1 MKKRLIAFLLV
12 LVMVLGIL
20 PVSAFAGD
28 GDATRYTYHLIHE
41 FNYVGGTRWDIQA
54 TTAAESYQLDVNT
67 GKPTRA
73 RYKFDGWADEA
84 TATTATYFGG
94 EWITLTKDNP
104 TKTIYAVWKP
114 IFELHYNANGGT
126 GAPDSQTY
134 TSYSATST
142 QATFTSRNQIPT
154 KDGYTFKGWADS
166 AAATTAQYQPGGK
179 IAVNHAD
186 SPKTVYAVWEKNAA
200 PIEYT
205 VTYYKND
212 GSANDLFYKT
222 DDWGRPSEQFN
233 IYWGKPTRDGYD
245 FVGWAETRNAT
256 EAKYA
261 SGGAG
266 GKQSWIKLDGPKVLY
281 AVWQEAGRE
290 PEAPRSPSDCEDQ
303 LKTNKIKLVCVGGNH
318 PDKVITFADV
328 SYGSNWGMGD
338 TCKLN
343 FYAKDAALKYPG
355 HAPKNPEERIYVTFK
370 WVNNET
376 DSNGKYL
383 PGKWVM
389 VETTAAVVE
398 LVDTGVEAPSQP
410 TTAQL
415 GNIKVTCRTNAEHSS
430 EFPVASCMGTIV
442 GTVTFDSVKK
452 QWYIDTAPMTTQ
464 LASRYDSW
472 KGYAEGTHRLVN
484 PDAELNARFYYDG
497 EKWYTEDTLA
507 IDVCCGETP
516 VKPTALD
523 GSFAIVCKNNK
534 ATHPYKADY
543 IATPSQYTISDVQMD
558 DQGYYVTA
566 TVTVAPNLVA
576 YNNATGAQHRL
587 VDEQDATLTITFR
600 YDTEATGDGNR
611 KWKQQGDLPVVEVIC
626 KVIEAP
632 TREDIFGAL
641 NGLVTVTCINRFW
654 KDGNNNMDCGQGQ
667 YAAKAGIAGQEYTLE
682 KGKDAGT
689 WVVTFPVTNFVKS
702 FKQNP
707 AHNLYTKDTLSWYI
721 RWEDNTWTSA
731 PVEPGVDDL
740 VKLTHAPT
748 DWREVAKIATGG
760 KSDCIHVSCVNG
772 ETGVC
777 DYGITVPFVNFNAD
791 VVSVEPEDGV
801 PGSYIA
807 TFKVDRYIDTCAKA
821 CNDKNFKDAPRT
833 HKLLTQETVQWRL
846 YATPEEDAND
856 KIGNNVPNHVWE
868 AEPVKA
874 GKDDVC
880 TIAHNWVVTFNP
892 DNGEPAFAQNV
903 EYEGKATEPTPAP
916 EKEGYAFTG
925 WYLDEAEEP
934 FSFDTTI
941 TSDITLT
948 AKWHVTLHNIYA
960 YARLNSYFAPLT
972 TSEFDT
978 PVTLNEATLSRLG
991 LGSYNSLGY
1000 ISIGS
1005 FTFDAMPLTGDLYF
1019 GDDPELAAAL
1029 AKLAQSIALET
1040 GVSEDTA
1047 KKIAWTVLY
1056 KTVNKEDMAPGYPAD
1071 DGYQLSGNLNLATV
1085 MFKAGGENVTG
1096 MPAVNYTYD
1105 DILEIH
1111 DFYFAGDTITMPA
1124 DPTREGYS
1132 FEGWSVK
1139 VLPDE
1144 NDADHLDADGADD
1157 AADETLLKAG
1167 DTYTITKGGVIFTAQ
1182 WEKKTFTVKYYLPDE
1197 TGAWVEKKMDTVDSV
1212 DYATY
1217 SLWTPNAEDG
1227 YEFSGWYQKT
1237 ADIGVKAK
1245 VEKLYMAKEWKLYG
1259 KFTPIEYTIQYV
1271 YNDGKATS
1279 TNPTTYTVESD
1290 TITLADATGADWG
1303 KTFLEWH
1310 DENGQKIT
1318 EIPTGST
1325 GNRVITAYWNWPV
1338 HLHYLDKDNNEIDSA
1353 TLYVSELEPGACVLP
1368 TGEKT
1373 GYDFDGWYEAKK
1385 DIGTASHK
1393 LNALSIAKKWELYG
1407 RYTAKTDVSYTV
1419 KYLREGDNKV
1429 LAPEKV
1435 VTDQTFDTEVTEQAA
1450 DVVGYTPDA
1459 PSKTMILDEYNKVL
1473 TFSYSANTYDYT
1485 VRHIKQLPD
1494 GSYDEENAE
1503 VETLSG
1509 KFEALAAV
1517 TAKDYGSH
1525 YPTNDADTK
1534 QNIKIEKGLTID
1546 VKYDLDEHTLTFET
1560 NGGSAI
1566 NPVTV
1571 RHGNAVARPADPT
1584 KDKYTF
1590 IGWYVDPEFTA
1601 KYDFATVLEAD
1612 KTIYAKFELTST
1624 PIGDIYV
1631 RYDVLHIKQLPDGTY
1646 DLANAEVEHLSAKK
1660 DTTVTAVIKDYRAT
1674 HHVNVNRTLSK
1685 LTGTAIQP
1693 YMGVDGKP
1701 VYTILSVYYDLD
1713 FHTLTFDTM
1722 GGSKIAPETVR
1733 HGLTVAKPKDPVN
1746 GGYIFDGWYTD
1757 KTYRTPYNFATPLT
1771 QDTTIYAKWFLIVL
1785 PGVTVKKNTPK
1796 LNTADHF
1803 AYVQGYPDGTV
1814 KPAGNITR
1822 AETAAILFRLMD
1834 EGSRKTYYST
1844 TSGFRD
1850 VASGSWYNTYVAT
1863 LNNAGVITDS
1873 SNGYFRPNEAITRAE
1888 LAAMLANFTE
1898 TAGAANYFN
1907 DVSASYWAANAI
1919 AICAKL
1925 GWINGYPDGTFR
1937 PDKNVTRAELMA
1949 MINRATGRAP
1959 KSADAFLP
1967 GMKTWID
1974 NTADKWYYLDV
1985 QEATN
1990 SHSYTVKGSETWT
2003 ALTSDPNWSLYE

>member
-1 MKKRLIAFLLV
+1 MKKRLVAFLLV
-12 LVMVLGIL
+12 LIMVLGML
-20 PVSAFAGD
+20 PVSALAAD

-41 FNYVGGTRWDIQA
+41 FNYVGGTRWDIQE
-54 TTAAESYQLDVNT
+54 TTAAESYQIDVNK
-67 GKPTRA
+67 GKPTRNG
-73 RYKFDGWADEA
+73 YTFLGWADKADA
-84 TATTATYFGG
+84 TVVQYHGG
-94 EWITLTKDNP
+94 DLILLTRDNP
-104 TKTIYAVWKP
+104 TKTI
-114 IFELHYNANGGT
+114 
-126 GAPDSQTY
+126 
-134 TSYSATST
+134 
-142 QATFTSRNQIPT
+142 
-154 KDGYTFKGWADS
+154 
-166 AAATTAQYQPGGK
+166 
-179 IAVNHAD
+179 
-186 SPKTVYAVWEKNAA
+186 YAVWEKNAA

-212 GSANDLFYKT
+212 GSANDVFYKT
-222 DDWGRPSEQFN
+222 PDWGRPSEQFN

-245 FVGWAETRNAT
+245 FVGWAETRDAT

-281 AVWQEAGRE
+281 AVWQEAGLE
-290 PEAPRSPSDCEDQ
+290 PEAPRSPSDCKDQ
-303 LKTNKIKLVCVGGNH
+303 LKTNKIKLVCVDGNH
-318 PDKVITFADV
+318 PDKMITFADV
-328 SYGSNWGMGD
+328 SYGSDWSMGD

-389 VETTAAVVE
+389 DETTAAVVK
-398 LVDTGVEAPSQP
+398 LVDTGVEAPSKP

-430 EFPVASCMGTIV
+430 EFPVAKCMGTTV

-507 IDVCCGETP
+507 IDVCCGAVSEIP
-516 VKPTALD
+516 GKPDMNQFLGNVLIRCTTDCSTHAEKGRKNIYSNTRDSSMYTEVLD
-523 GSFAIVCKNNK
+523 GNGDAIWKDNGGVWTYQIKLIRAKFVEAYSNNRFIK
-534 ATHPYKADY
+534 YPHTD
-543 IATPSQYTISDVQMD
+543 T
-558 DQGYYVTA
+558 
-566 TVTVAPNLVA
+566 APNEETILTWKYKNGAWELIKLPGYTEVA
-576 YNNATGAQHRL
+576 
-587 VDEQDATLTITFR
+587 TII
-600 YDTEATGDGNR
+600 E
-611 KWKQQGDLPVVEVIC
+611 VECAEI
-626 KVIEAP
+626 KEP
-632 TREDIFGAL
+632 TRDDIFKAL

-654 KDGNNNMDCGQGQ
+654 KDGNKNMDCGQGQ
-667 YAAKAGIAGQEYTLE
+667 YAAKAGIAGQDYTLE
-682 KGKDAGT
+682 KGENAGT

-721 RWEDNTWTSA
+721 RWENNAWTSA

-748 DWREVAKIATGG
+748 TFDEVTKFIDGRTDVI
-760 KSDCIHVSCVNG
+760 KTSCVNG
-772 ETGVC
+772 ETATC
-777 DYGITVPFVNFNAD
+777 AYGLMVAFVNPD
-791 VVSVEPEDGV
+791 HVVSVEQEKDSSGQPIR
-801 PGSYIA
+801 GSYIA
-807 TFKVDRYIDTCAKA
+807 TLKMDQFAETCAKA
-821 CNDKNFKDAPRT
+821 CNNKSFADAPRT

-892 DNGEPAFAQNV
+892 DNGEPAFTQNV
-903 EYEGKATEPTPAP
+903 EYEGKATEPAAP
-916 EKEGYAFTG
+916 EKTGYTFDG
-925 WYLDEAEEP
+925 WYLDEAEAP

-1005 FTFDAMPLTGDLYF
+1005 FTFDAMPLTSDLYF
-1019 GDDPELAAAL
+1019 GDDAELSAVAE
-1029 AKLAQSIALET
+1029 KLATDIALET
-1040 GVSEDTA
+1040 GVSDKIAE
-1047 KKIAWTVLY
+1047 KIAWTALY
-1056 KTVNKEDMAPGYPAD
+1056 KTVNEEDMEPGYPAEA
-1071 DGYQLSGNLNLATV
+1071 GYQLSGNLNLASVT
-1085 MFKAGGENVTG
+1085 FRAGAENVEN

-1105 DILEIH
+1105 DGAIDFY
-1111 DFYFAGDTITMPA
+1111 DFYFAGDTITLPTTE
-1124 DPTREGYS
+1124 PTREGYS
-1132 FEGWSVK
+1132 FKGWSVE
-1139 VLPDE
+1139 VIPAE
-1144 NDADHLDADGADD
+1144 NDADCYDADGEDD

-1182 WEKKTFTVKYYLPDE
+1182 WKLNTYIIASDLRINGDTANLADGKTYAWTHRYGGNYGETIDYQPMFDALKARALAVDAANEPYDAEIKLCFPGNKNKLFNETILTYGQEGGGWNPGVKNTAYIWGYATTSYEVIFNSDGGSDVATQIVKYGE
-1197 TGAWVEKKMDTVDSV
+1197 KAVEPEVPTMK
-1212 DYATY
+1212 
-1217 SLWTPNAEDG
+1217 G
-1227 YEFSGWYQKT
+1227 YNFLGW
-1237 ADIGVKAK
+1237 
-1245 VEKLYMAKEWKLYG
+1245 
-1259 KFTPIEYTIQYV
+1259 F
-1271 YNDGKATS
+1271 
-1279 TNPTTYTVESD
+1279 
-1290 TITLADATGADWG
+1290 
-1303 KTFLEWH
+1303 
-1310 DENGQKIT
+1310 
-1318 EIPTGST
+1318 
-1325 GNRVITAYWNWPV
+1325 
-1338 HLHYLDKDNNEIDSA
+1338 DKDGN
-1353 TLYVSELEPGACVLP
+1353 P
-1368 TGEKT
+1368 
-1373 GYDFDGWYEAKK
+1373 FD
-1385 DIGTASHK
+1385 
-1393 LNALSIAKKWELYG
+1393 
-1407 RYTAKTDVSYTV
+1407 
-1419 KYLREGDNKV
+1419 
-1429 LAPEKV
+1429 
-1435 VTDQTFDTEVTEQAA
+1435 FDTEITHKTELKAQWEKKDYIIASDLRINGDTANLADGKDYPWTHRYGGKYEETIDYQPMFDALKARALEADKANEPNPTKVDVELRFPGSSNLFNETILTYGQDGANWQAA
-1450 DVVGYTPDA
+1450 NNTAYIWGYAWTYYDVTFVTPEGATTVDA
-1459 PSKTMILDEYNKVL
+1459 QL
-1473 TFSYSANTYDYT
+1473 
-1485 VRHIKQLPD
+1485 IKNGD
-1494 GSYDEENAE
+1494 C
-1503 VETLSG
+1503 
-1509 KFEALAAV
+1509 AA
-1517 TAKDYGSH
+1517 K
-1525 YPTNDADTK
+1525 
-1534 QNIKIEKGLTID
+1534 
-1546 VKYDLDEHTLTFET
+1546 
-1560 NGGSAI
+1560 
-1566 NPVTV
+1566 
-1571 RHGNAVARPADPT
+1571 PADPT
-1584 KDKYTF
+1584 KEGWKF
-1590 IGWYVDPEFTA
+1590 LGWYADAAFKTEFNFDAPIT
-1601 KYDFATVLEAD
+1601 K
-1612 KTIYAKFELTST
+1612 KTSVYAKFELTST

-1660 DTTVTAVIKDYRAT
+1660 DTTVTAVAKNYSAT
-1674 HHVNVNRTLSK
+1674 HHFFNSK
-1685 LTGTAIQP
+1685 LGTLTGTAIKP
-1693 YMGVDGKP
+1693 YRGVDGKP

-1785 PGVTVKKNTPK
+1785 PGVTDKKATPK

-1834 EGSRKTYYST
+1834 DASRKTYYST
-1844 TSGFRD
+1844 KSGFRD

-1888 LAAMLANFTE
+1888 LAAMLAKFSE
-1898 TAGAANYFN
+1898 TTGAANYFN
-1907 DVSASYWAANAI
+1907 DVSAKYWAANAI

-1925 GWINGYPDGTFR
+1925 GWITGYPDGTFR

-1974 NTADKWYYLDV
+1974 NTSDKWYYLDV

-2003 ALTSDPNWSLYE
+2003 ALTSAPNWSLYE